1 MQQFFYDAQIRRF
14 LLQFTRI
21 VSNFQVEY
29 GNETDGVNNAT
40 LLRVPVRYGD
50 ASRNAQTIIQQ
61 NSANQLPSTPLMTF
75 YITSLEYDRP
85 RIQEPYHVSKVNVRQ
100 RTYDSATETYETT
113 QGNAFT
119 VERLMPVPYKLGITL
134 DIWTSN
140 TNQKMQLL
148 EQILT
153 LFNPSLEI
161 QSTDNFIDWTSL
173 TVIELDSVNWSSRT
187 IPVGTENPI
196 DIASIRFNI
205 PIWISPP
212 AKVKKLGVVERVIM
226 SMYDAQGD
234 VNNAIYSNDLLL
246 GTRVMITPWNYEI
259 AVIENKIQILPERTI
274 VPNGDFLNL
283 NPADTIVNSPLLW
296 PSVIEAYGTLRP
308 GISQIR
314 LNFPVDNP
322 DNQIIGTVALD
333 PTDERLL
340 LFTPDPDTMPQN
352 TLQPID
358 AIIDPLLSS
367 PGDGL
372 PVPAA
377 GTRYLFTEATG
388 NFNNTYNPTGWLGV
402 NDQPL
407 IAQANDIVEYNGSRW
422 RVVFVSGD
430 ETATQYVTNINT
442 GIQYEWVP
450 SIEGSNEPGFWMK
463 SYQGVY
469 PGGSWTLVL

>member
-1 MQQFFYDAQIRRF
+1 MQQFFYDGQIRRF
-14 LLQFTRI
+14 LLQFTRMI
-21 VSNFQVEY
+21 SNFQVEY

-50 ASRNAQTIIQQ
+50 ATRNAQTIIQQ

-75 YITSLEYDRP
+75 YVNALEYDRP
-85 RIQEPYHVSKVNVRQ
+85 RIQEPYHVSKINVRQ

-148 EQILT
+148 EQLLT

-173 TVIELDSVNWSSRT
+173 TVVELDSVNWSSRT

-196 DIASIRFNI
+196 DIATIKFNI

-212 AKVKKLGVVERVIM
+212 AKVKKLGVVERVVM
-226 SMYDAQGD
+226 SVYDAQGD
-234 VNNAIYSNDLLL
+234 INNALFNSDLLL
-246 GTRVMITPWNYEI
+246 GTRQMITPWNYELV
-259 AVIENKIQILPERTI
+259 VIENKIQVLPSRTI
-274 VPNGDFLNL
+274 VPNGSLTDLA
-283 NPADTIVNSPLLW
+283 PTSIVDSPLLW
-296 PSVIEAYGTLRP
+296 PSVIEAYGVLRP

-314 LNFPVDNP
+314 LNAPLDNP
-322 DNQIIGTVALD
+322 DNQIIGTIVLD
-333 PTDERLL
+333 PTDERLVI
-340 LFTPDPDTMPQN
+340 FSPDPDTAPQN

-358 AIIDPLLSS
+358 AIIDPLLSG
-367 PGDGL
+367 PGNGL
-372 PVPAA
+372 PTPVT
-377 GTRYLFTEATG
+377 GTRYLLTESTG
-388 NFNNTYNPTGWLGV
+388 NVANVDNPAAWVGTSG
-402 NDQPL
+402 QPL
-407 IAQANDIVEYNGSRW
+407 VAQANDIIEYNGTRW
-422 RVVFVSGD
+422 RVVFVSAD
-430 ETATQYVTNINT
+430 ETTVQYVTNINT

-450 SIEGSNEPGFWMK
+450 ATDVEPGFWMK

-469 PGGSWTLVL
+469 PGGTWTLVL